1 MSKNEAVDRVEV
13 IKQAGKVFEATNK
26 LVYEVARLRTDIARL
41 HSRIEPF
48 EGEVRRPDPLPADMK
63 FRTFLEA
70 LDGIADARASIQSC
84 EYHLSS
90 IRGMLDGISSDAI
103 SREEMRPWLKGK

>member
-1 MSKNEAVDRVEV
+1 MSKDVAVDRVEV
-13 IKQAGKVFEATNK
+13 IKQAEKVFEATSK
-26 LVYEVARLRTDIARL
+26 LVNEVARLRMDIARL

-48 EGEVRRPDPLPADMK
+48 EGEVRRPEPLPADMK
-63 FRTFLEA
+63 FRSLIEA

-84 EYHLSS
+84 EYHLSA

-103 SREEMRPWLKGK
+103 SREEIRPWLKGK

>member
-1 MSKNEAVDRVEV
+1 MSKDVAVDRVEV
-13 IKQAGKVFEATNK
+13 IKQAEKVFEATSK
-26 LVYEVARLRTDIARL
+26 LVNEVARLRMDIARL

-48 EGEVRRPDPLPADMK
+48 EGEVRRPEPLPADMK
-63 FRTFLEA
+63 FRSLIEA

-103 SREEMRPWLKGK
+103 SREEIRPWLKGK